1 MKKTFLKSIQIL
13 VITIILIATCTF
25 AMAQPRAIGGRLGY
39 NIGISYQHQIG
50 EKNMIQADVD
60 LIAYALHGIQ
70 GTVTYN
76 WIVPLKSWEV
86 VKWNLIAGVGAG
98 AGFQWWGG
106 HYTHLDTW
114 PLPYREGGT
123 FLGAAGMIGMEWNF
137 KFPLQLAIEYRPL
150 VGTILHQKRDY
161 YDDHFERKGI
171 AAAFYYRGLWESA
184 AAISVRYKFGE
195 K

>member
-1 MKKTFLKSIQIL
+1 MTKTFLKSIQIL
-13 VITIILIATCTF
+13 VITIILIATCTV

-76 WIVPLKSWEV
+76 WIIPLKSWDV
-86 VKWNLIAGVGAG
+86 VNWNLIAGVGAG
-98 AGFQWWGG
+98 VGFQWWGN
-106 HYTHLDTW
+106 HVNYVRTW
-114 PLPYREGGT
+114 GNWGTGT
-123 FLGAAGMIGMEWNF
+123 FLGVAGMIGMEWNF

-150 VGTILHQKRDY
+150 VGPRIFQKRDWD
-161 YDDHFERKGI
+161 DDHFLGDI
-171 AAAFYYRGLWESA
+171 AATFHYRGLWESA
-184 AAISVRYKFGE
+184 AAISVRYKFGG